1 MYFSFWADVGSF
13 ASSLVYVNE
22 KSPITHM
29 EKGFN
34 ES

>member
-1 MYFSFWADVGSF
+1 MYFSFWADLRSF